1 MKKVHLRSSLC
12 FAVVVVYC
20 SGLVTSKSI
29 PVEDEKSSQEEV
41 LRSAQ
46 QDELLQNIGDRI
58 DRIIGQKF
66 LEEASKGQ
74 RGRKE
79 CNLQYVGGGGSYAE
93 KIPYHYHDLEDSL
106 IISIPIPVLI
116 LSNA

>member
-1 MKKVHLRSSLC
+1 MKKVHLRSNLC

-29 PVEDEKSSQEEV
+29 PVEDEKNSQEEV
-41 LRSAQ
+41 LRLAQ

-66 LEEASKGQ
+66 LQEPSKGQ
-74 RGRKE
+74 RGRKG
-79 CNLQYVGGGGSYAE
+79 CNLQDGGGGQLG
-93 KIPYHYHDLEDSL
+93 KKDTINML
-106 IISIPIPVLI
+106 
-116 LSNA
+116 

>member
-1 MKKVHLRSSLC
+1 MKRVHLRSSLC

-66 LEEASKGQ
+66 LQEPSKGQ

-93 KIPYHYHDLEDSL
+93 KIP
-106 IISIPIPVLI
+106 
-116 LSNA
+116 LS

>member
-1 MKKVHLRSSLC
+1 MKRVHLRSSLC

-93 KIPYHYHDLEDSL
+93 KIP
-106 IISIPIPVLI
+106 
-116 LSNA
+116 LS